1 MAPSQVICACCN
13 KLYDAISMVKCCI
26 CKKLLKNSCV
36 DISSPEVRLLS
47 ANKGCDWSCPS
58 CRTFDNDL
66 KDLKAIILK
75 LQDDIKTLKDTRND
89 VPINEDHILETI
101 ISEVSERAKRKK
113 NLMIFGVDEQGPDG
127 DKNAVNGILKSVERN
142 IDLRD
147 VKPVRLGRQ
156 VEGRRRPIKI
166 SFGSDSQ
173 VAAIIRNAKLL
184 KNTIFKNAVSLSYD
198 RTPRQVSYYK
208 KLKEQLHQR
217 LADGET
223 DLKIIY
229 SNDVPK
235 II

>member
-1 MAPSQVICACCN
+1 
-13 KLYDAISMVKCCI
+13 MVKCCI
-26 CKKLLKNSCV
+26 CKKLFKNSCV
-36 DISSPEVRLLS
+36 DISSSEVRLLS
-47 ANKGCDWSCPS
+47 ANRGCDWSCPS
-58 CRTFDNDL
+58 CRTFGNDL

-89 VPINEDHILETI
+89 VSINEDDILETI

-113 NLMIFGVDEQGPDG
+113 NLMIFGVDEQGPDR
-127 DKNAVNGILKSVERN
+127 DKNAVNEILKSVERN

-166 SFGSDSQ
+166 SFGSNSQ
-173 VAAIIRNAKLL
+173 VAGIIRNAKLL
-184 KNTIFKNAVSLSYD
+184 KNTRFKNAVSLSYD
-198 RTPRQVSYYK
+198 RTPRQVLYYK

-223 DLKIIY
+223 NFKIIY

-235 II
+235 IIQENH